1 MFLVRVDER
10 CDDLGVCVF
19 QCAKSVCVRRATKRW
34 EYTTS
39 PLKERL
45 FVPLLIRVIAQDC
58 PRHLLVLLVDIL
70 LRKGQQFRGIVAFKS
85 YTLAIQLSDL
95 TGSLARKR
103 SRIRGRCNM
112 LTSLKISAWA
122 SDRFATRST

>member
-1 MFLVRVDER
+1 MILEYKFSNVLKKRY
-10 CDDLGVCVF
+10 
-19 QCAKSVCVRRATKRW
+19 VRRAGK
-34 EYTTS
+34 EMGMIQPS
-39 PLKERL
+39 PLNERL
-45 FVPLLIRVIAQDC
+45 FVPFLKRLIAHNG

-70 LRKGQQFRGIVAFKS
+70 LSKGQQLRRIVAFKS
-85 YTLAIQLSDL
+85 YTLTIKLSDL

-103 SRIRGRCNM
+103 SCVRGRCNM